1 MTDRAALRGS
11 VSTSFWTPVFSRSS
25 EKKAQLRAYFT
36 SRKLLASFLARDG
49 ASSPIVRH
57 VRRMCATSAISHK
70 FANKYGRPPA
80 TQPHPRMH
88 TRG

>member
-36 SRKLLASFLARDG
+36 SRNYSPLSWLETVLPSLLF
-49 ASSPIVRH
+49 
-57 VRRMCATSAISHK
+57 AT
-70 FANKYGRPPA
+70 
-80 TQPHPRMH
+80 
-88 TRG
+88 